1 MRVQRVLALTP
12 EQRQSLVQLRA
23 VCLSTLGTIMD
34 ERNRIH
40 AFLTVSPSTAHQYLR
55 SQFG

>member
-1 MRVQRVLALTP
+1 MRVQRLLALTP

-40 AFLTVSPSTAHQYLR
+40 AFLTVSPLALYL
-55 SQFG
+55 SQ